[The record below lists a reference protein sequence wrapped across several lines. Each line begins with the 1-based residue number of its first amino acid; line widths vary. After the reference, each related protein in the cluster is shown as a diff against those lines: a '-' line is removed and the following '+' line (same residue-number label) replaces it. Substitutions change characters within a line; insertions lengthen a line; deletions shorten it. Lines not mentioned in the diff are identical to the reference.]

1 MTGFYNSGRITRFV
15 SKMQQMQSKHKRVDQ
30 WYGFRIHSVMRYKA
44 INDRTGIYLENENE
58 IRKISRKLKY
68 SLDDIICA
76 IQEVGFDENEIEE
89 YIRDRYDRG
98 F

>member
-1 MTGFYNSGRITRFV
+1 MRF
-15 SKMQQMQSKHKRVDQ
+15 
-30 WYGFRIHSVMRYKA
+30 KA
-44 INDRTGIYLENENE
+44 NNDRFGIYLENENE
-58 IRKISRKLKY
+58 IRKLSRKLKY

-89 YIRDRYDRG
+89 YIRDRTDRG

>member
-1 MTGFYNSGRITRFV
+1 
-15 SKMQQMQSKHKRVDQ
+15 
-30 WYGFRIHSVMRYKA
+30 MRYKA